1 MNLPQTGGCQCGAIR
16 YAGHETA
23 FRARQM
29 KSYTGPPATPGST
42 AAAGAPIIVWCND
55 CRHQVEPDPREM
67 AERYG
72 IETRLRR
79 TTQR

>member
-42 AAAGAPIIVWCND
+42 AAAGGPIIVWCND

-67 AERYG
+67 VERYG